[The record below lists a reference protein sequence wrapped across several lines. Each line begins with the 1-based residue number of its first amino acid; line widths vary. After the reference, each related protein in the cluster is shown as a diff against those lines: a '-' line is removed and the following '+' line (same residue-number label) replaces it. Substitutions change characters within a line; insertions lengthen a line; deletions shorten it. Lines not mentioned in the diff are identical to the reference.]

1 MVKHTSTTWLAGAAA
16 LAGALAPGA
25 DAYTAADV
33 CSVDIRVLYSIGGGD
48 FTGEEQK
55 FTVTNGQPE
64 GYLEIYPG
72 TFTLSVDG
80 KLCSSHAD
88 YPAVTNAFEGITSV
102 TLGENDENK
111 DVTVICLDKEVYD
124 SVDQVVDMAP
134 IIISITIDNNVLRI
148 GQDATVTA
156 TVIDPNA
163 GEVPGQ
169 YVYSMDNGGTITDDT
184 GSCAAGSCAAVFTA
198 TTGQSGNQPFTFQV
212 MDTNYGSNGLSD
224 SVSGNIVVDD
234 TGSVRFGLDNYHRP
248 ATFAVTTD
256 KDELAWGETATI
268 TITATDEDIVS
279 SLADTLMLRG
289 TSFAANT
296 LSGSTWTFPSNSEG
310 TVVGSTTIKQ
320 VYGSA
325 DITGDAAVTAHDLGC
340 YNGDVTQV
348 SKNTAGDTTT
358 WVLQWN
364 PWNTAN
370 SGNQGDYG
378 VASCGFSFQAFDS
391 KNLLSDEITITVSA
405 TATDQDPSFGEI
417 PMFEVI
423 YIDDISPARGDEVE
437 LQVYYSDAGGAN
449 QVDFELSMPGGPDM
463 ISTYTVD
470 GGSSQPWSGGPLTL
484 NDADCSPTVGP
495 PYVSGCSH
503 IIRMTIDAAA
513 ALTADPA
520 NIITLKITDAVS
532 GKADERVLTAFNV
545 GTSLRAR
552 RSAGALEAREAAQ
565 PNLAM
570 NFNIA
575 GGQFKASLATA
586 ISAESDAPPA
596 GDGTGD
602 GADAD
607 YSGVIAGVASG
618 CGLAVVAVA
627 AIVYRR
633 RAAAAAGANID
644 LGATWDSAEG
654 QNTIV

>member
-1 MVKHTSTTWLAGAAA
+1 VF
-16 LAGALAPGA
+16 
-25 DAYTAADV
+25 
-33 CSVDIRVLYSIGGGD
+33 SVDIRVLYTSGGGD
-48 FTGEEQK
+48 FFNEEQT

-64 GYLEIYPG
+64 GYLEIFPG
-72 TFTLSVDG
+72 TFTLAVDG

-88 YPAVTNAFEGITSV
+88 HTSQGGSITNAFEGITQVSI
-102 TLGENDENK
+102 TENEENK
-111 DVTVICLDKEVYD
+111 AVTVICLDKEVYD
-124 SVDQVVDMAP
+124 SVDQSVDLAP
-134 IIISITIDNNVLRI
+134 IIISVTISNNVLLI
-148 GQDATVTA
+148 GEDATVTA

-163 GEVPGQ
+163 GEAPGQ
-169 YVYSMDNGGTITDDT
+169 YVFSMDNGGTVTGGT
-184 GSCAAGSCAAVFTA
+184 GPCSSGSCAGVFTA

-212 MDTNYGSNGLSD
+212 QDINHGTNGLFD

-234 TGSVRFGLDNYHRP
+234 TGSVQFGLDNYHRP
-248 ATFAVTTD
+248 AAFTVTTD

-268 TITATDEDIVS
+268 TVTATDEDIIS
-279 SLADTLMLRG
+279 SLADTLKLRDP
-289 TSFAANT
+289 SFTPNT
-296 LSGSTWTFPSNSEG
+296 LSGTSWTFPPNSEG
-310 TVVGSTTIKQ
+310 TVMGSSTIKQ
-320 VYGSA
+320 VYQNA

-348 SKNTAGDTTT
+348 SKNTVGDTTT

-370 SGNQGDYG
+370 SGTQSDYG
-378 VASCGFSFQAFDS
+378 MASCGFTFQAFDS

-423 YIDDISPARGDEVE
+423 YIDDISPARLGVVE
-437 LQVYYSDAGGAN
+437 LQVYYSDVGGAN
-449 QVDFELSMPGGPDM
+449 QVDFALSMPGGTDM
-463 ISTYTVD
+463 ISDYTVD
-470 GGSSQPWSGGPLTL
+470 GGASTPWSGGPLTFS
-484 NDADCSPTVGP
+484 DADCSPTVGP

-503 IIRMTIDAAA
+503 IIRLTIDTAA
-513 ALTADPA
+513 ALSTDPA
-520 NIITLKITDAVS
+520 NVITLRITDAGS
-532 GKADERVLTAFNV
+532 GKYDERVLNAFNV
-545 GTSLRAR
+545 QASRRAR
-552 RSAGALEAREAAQ
+552 RSDGAIEAHEAAQ

-575 GGQFKASLATA
+575 GGQFKAALDTP
-586 ISAESDAPPA
+586 ISSEAAAPPA
-596 GDGTGD
+596 GDGS
-602 GADAD
+602 DAD

-633 RAAAAAGANID
+633 KAAAAAAGANID

-654 QNTIV
+654 QSTIV